1 MPAVIDETLVVAM
14 MRTPHLVIH
23 AGPLCAPVPIVVFEF
38 LAGCPLSCKP
48 CVIPGVRAGA
58 AGSRRA
64 ERPAGGWWVGKR
76 RRGCARAACRT
87 LSSGD
92 EPLIFVRDGDFVS
105 TFQTFTAPV
114 RGPAV
119 IVGFLLIPWLIPRIA
134 VT

>member
-1 MPAVIDETLVVAM
+1 MLFLVCELEPPARVV
-14 MRTPHLVIH
+14 LS
-23 AGPLCAPVPIVVFEF
+23 APQ
-38 LAGCPLSCKP
+38 G
-48 CVIPGVRAGA
+48 G
-58 AGSRRA
+58 
-64 ERPAGGWWVGKR
+64 GGWEKR

-119 IVGFLLIPWLIPRIA
+119 IVGFFAYPLAYTPYSCDLDLLDP
-134 VT
+134 VS

>member
-1 MPAVIDETLVVAM
+1 MLFLVCELEPPALVV
-14 MRTPHLVIH
+14 LS
-23 AGPLCAPVPIVVFEF
+23 APQ
-38 LAGCPLSCKP
+38 G
-48 CVIPGVRAGA
+48 G
-58 AGSRRA
+58 
-64 ERPAGGWWVGKR
+64 GGWEKR

-105 TFQTFTAPV
+105 TFQTFTAPE